1 MQRIEKFESFVLSQS
16 LTLDQTT
23 VDFIEGKITETNFI
37 KYLNSEV
44 INEGIIDNL
53 KSFYVKFKEKAFDVL
68 MTFLKKA
75 SKIGFA
81 IFDKMKTFVNW
92 IVDSLSKWKKENPDL
107 FKTIVI
113 TLLIVILLISS
124 ASTAYAQTNG
134 VPVSI
139 ANIDV
144 AIGYLEKLKSASSG
158 FDDISLMKAMGY
170 LIDLR
175 DGTLNIPLSEFGN
188 ESISAAKAAMK
199 TTKDMIDNASIT
211 KDKALMD
218 KCFSLMDAGSKYIK
232 FIFDKVGNS
241 ESVKLVV
248 K

>member
-16 LTLDQTT
+16 LTLDETT
-23 VDFIEGKITETNFI
+23 VNFIEGKITETNFI

-44 INEGIIDNL
+44 LNEGIIDNL

-75 SKIGFA
+75 SKVGFA

-124 ASTAYAQTNG
+124 AST
-134 VPVSI
+134 S
-139 ANIDV
+139 
-144 AIGYLEKLKSASSG
+144 
-158 FDDISLMKAMGY
+158 
-170 LIDLR
+170 
-175 DGTLNIPLSEFGN
+175 
-188 ESISAAKAAMK
+188 
-199 TTKDMIDNASIT
+199 
-211 KDKALMD
+211 
-218 KCFSLMDAGSKYIK
+218 
-232 FIFDKVGNS
+232 
-241 ESVKLVV
+241 
-248 K
+248 